1 MIHSTT
7 NNDMSGNGDA
17 QPSILVTGGTG
28 LVGSHLISALVAQ
41 GRSVKAI
48 YRAVI
53 PVFPGSEKVEWL
65 QADILD
71 VLALQDVMQGIDQVY
86 HCAAVVSFN
95 PRNRENLYRTNIHGT
110 ANIVNASLEAG
121 IGKLLF
127 VSSVAALGRLRKD
140 VLVNE
145 TMNWSKETSNS
156 EYGKTKYLAEME
168 VWRGAAEGLDAVV
181 VNPSIILGESDW
193 TKGSTGIFR
202 SMYNEFPWYTEGV
215 SGFVDVK
222 DVVDAM
228 ILLMESP
235 VKGQRF
241 ILNAGN
247 IPYKQL
253 FDDIARCFGKKP
265 PYKKV
270 TPLMAALVWR
280 LEAIK
285 GKLTGT
291 DPLLT
296 RETANTA
303 QAKVY
308 FDNSKLKQAFPSFE
322 YRPIT
327 ETVTRICHYLKEK
340 HGL

>member
-1 MIHSTT
+1 MIETAS
-7 NNDMSGNGDA
+7 NNDFRSQGAA

-28 LVGSHLISALVAQ
+28 LVGSHLITALVAR

-48 YRAVI
+48 YRSEV

-95 PRNRENLYRTNIHGT
+95 PRNRESLYRTNIHGT
-110 ANIVNASLEAG
+110 ANIVNAALEAG

-127 VSSVAALGRLRKD
+127 VSSVAALGRLRKG
-140 VLVNE
+140 VVVNE

-202 SMYNEFPWYTEGV
+202 SVYNEFPWYTEGV
-215 SGFVDVK
+215 SGFVDVE
-222 DVVDAM
+222 DVVEAM
-228 ILLMESP
+228 ILLMESS
-235 VKGQRF
+235 VTGQRF

-247 IPYKQL
+247 IPYKEV
-253 FDDIARCFGKKP
+253 FDHIAACFEKKA

-270 TPLMAALVWR
+270 SPFMAGIVWR

-285 GKLTGT
+285 GKITGA

-296 RETANTA
+296 KETANTA

-308 FDNSKLKQAFPSFE
+308 FDNSKLKEAFPSFI

-327 ETVTRICHYLKEK
+327 ETVTRICNYLKEK